1 MRRDM
6 AGGAMFDPGASCSQT
21 HFFQRHS
28 CTSFDPAAS
37 CSQTHFFQRHTFTS
51 LALAASCSHTH
62 FFQRPPGLLIGVVMP
77 ISGGGGAALRVKSV
91 LLNASSWNLLFL
103 HLDGLLSLH
112 SHGPLKTEDNNR
124 AVHIKY
130 YTSKMD
136 R

>member
-1 MRRDM
+1 MS
-6 AGGAMFDPGASCSQT
+6 ATSCGSRCREANLAELL
-21 HFFQRHS
+21 H
-28 CTSFDPAAS
+28 CTLYTLYRELVFA
-37 CSQTHFFQRHTFTS
+37 
-51 LALAASCSHTH
+51 
-62 FFQRPPGLLIGVVMP
+62 PPGLLIGVVMP

-91 LLNASSWNLLFL
+91 LLNASSCNLLFL